1 MKKQMVFSPRDM
13 TRAALERA
21 VIELMSADDA
31 NEKDV
36 IKKLMGNSKNDLADL
51 DEEMHGKPN
60 VPQVTEDDLPS
71 DGELA
76 DLPKKK
82 SKKNA

>member
-76 DLPKKK
+76 DIPKKK
-82 SKKNA
+82 GKKV

>member
-21 VIELMSADDA
+21 VIELMTADDA

-51 DEEMHGKPN
+51 D
-60 VPQVTEDDLPS
+60 
-71 DGELA
+71 
-76 DLPKKK
+76 
-82 SKKNA
+82 

>member
-82 SKKNA
+82 SKKNG

>member
-82 SKKNA
+82 GKKV